1 MSKPLKPAALR
12 AGDQIRV
19 LSLASPVDEDH
30 LRKGCDE
37 LSALGFKPKFDLEKV
52 LARDGFFAGPTGDRV
67 ASLREALAE
76 PATRAIF
83 CARGGYGS
91 NYLVDC
97 LSAAPALRTAPKIV
111 LGASDITSLQIY
123 LWQKFRWVT
132 FYGPMVS
139 MNFDRGAGAPH
150 GYDRASLLS
159 ALTEATRGWTLNLQG
174 ESLVSGIAEGILLGG
189 CLTLVESTLGTPWE
203 IDTAGA
209 ILVLED
215 RGMKPYQVDRSLMHL
230 KQAGKLKSVH
240 GIILGDFPDSEVPA
254 GTETV
259 CDVVR
264 RILLPLT
271 DKQGGFPV
279 IWGAPI
285 GHTSRPMLTLPLGI
299 RARMTAAAG
308 DSGSTKL
315 EILEPT
321 CVA

>member
-1 MSKPLKPAALR
+1 MSEALKPVALR
-12 AGDQIRV
+12 PGDQIRV
-19 LSLASPVDEDH
+19 LSLASPVEEEH

-37 LSALGFKPKFDLEKV
+37 LSALGFKPKLDLDTV
-52 LARDGFFAGPTGDRV
+52 LARDGFFAGPASIRV

-97 LSAAPALRTAPKIV
+97 LSVAPAAPAAPKIV

-150 GYDRASLLS
+150 GYERASLLS
-159 ALTEATRGWTLNLQG
+159 ALTEATRGWALDLQG
-174 ESLVSGIAEGILLGG
+174 ESLVPGAAEGILLGG

-209 ILVLED
+209 ILALED
-215 RGMKPYQVDRSLMHL
+215 RGMKPYQVDRALMHL
-230 KQAGKLKSVH
+230 KQAGKFKSVR
-240 GIILGDFPDSEVPA
+240 GIILGDFPDTEGPA
-254 GTETV
+254 DTETV
-259 CDVVR
+259 RDVVH
-264 RILLPLT
+264 RILLPLS
-271 DKQGGFPV
+271 DKPGGFPI
-279 IWGAPI
+279 IWGSPI
-285 GHTSRPMLTLPLGI
+285 GHTSRAMLTLPLGVH
-299 RARMTAAAG
+299 ARMTAAARG
-308 DSGSTKL
+308 SRSTKL
-315 EILEPT
+315 EILEPA